1 MKKVLAFYSFS
12 LAIFTLFF
20 GFSFC
25 SAENNVIVTPTI
37 FDRKA
42 EVRDLLEFSVK
53 IENKGTSKVSLY
65 PLVNDVLVEEG
76 KQEEFDFYTADEKT
90 SLAKWTGISRGKI
103 ELFPG
108 EEVEIPFTVQ
118 VYTGALPGKYHATIT
133 FSPGSSGID
142 ARENALKFNQPQ
154 IMLNIE
160 VIEHIVEKAQIKKF
174 KAEKSFFLSFPVS
187 FSLEVEN
194 IGNRDIK
201 PEGFVY
207 IYNRNGEEVG
217 FTPINQAS
225 AVVASGQSGLFNI
238 DWLAEKGLG
247 QYKAMVTVEYGDKTR
262 KDFQD
267 TVYFWILPWK
277 FLTFLFGGLGM
288 IFFAGVT
295 LLKTKKPL
303 PVPVASRPIKKREI
317 NNPIDLKSLRK

>member
-12 LAIFTLFF
+12 LIICSLFF
-20 GFSFC
+20 AFSFC
-25 SAENNVIVTPTI
+25 SAENNIVITPTI

-53 IENKGTSKVSLY
+53 IENKGSSKVSLY

-76 KQEEFDFYTADEKT
+76 KQEAFNPYTADKQT

-108 EEVEIPFTVQ
+108 EEIEIPFTVQ
-118 VYTGALPGKYHATIT
+118 VYSEALPGKYHATIT
-133 FSPGSSGID
+133 FSPGSSGIE
-142 ARENALKFNQPQ
+142 AQENASKFNQSQ

-174 KAEKSFFLSFPVS
+174 KADKSFFLSFPIS

-194 IGNRDIK
+194 IGNREIK
-201 PEGFVY
+201 PEGFIY

-225 AVVASGQSGLFNI
+225 ASVASGQSGLFNI

-247 QYKAMVTVEYGDKTR
+247 QYKAMITVEYGDQTR

-277 FLTFLFGGLGM
+277 FLTILFGGLGVV
-288 IFFAGVT
+288 FFAGAT

-303 PVPVASRPIKKREI
+303 PVPVAPRPVKKRKI
-317 NNPIDLKSLRK
+317 NNTIDLKSLRK

>member
-1 MKKVLAFYSFS
+1 MKKVLVFYSSS
-12 LAIFTLFF
+12 LIICSLFF
-20 GFSFC
+20 VFSFC
-25 SAENNVIVTPTI
+25 SAKNNIVITPTI

-53 IENKGTSKVSLY
+53 LENKGSSKVSLY
-65 PLVNDVLVEEG
+65 PLVNDVFIEEG
-76 KQEEFDFYTADEKT
+76 KQENFDPYTADKQT
-90 SLAKWTGISRGKI
+90 SLAKWTGISRGRI

-108 EEVEIPFTVQ
+108 EEIEIPFTVQ
-118 VYTGALPGKYHATIT
+118 VYSEALPGKYHATIT
-133 FSPGSSGID
+133 FSPGSSGVD
-142 ARENALKFNQPQ
+142 AQENALKFNQPQ

-160 VIEHIVEKAQIKKF
+160 VIEHIIEKAQIKKF
-174 KAEKSFFLSFPVS
+174 KADKSFFLSFPIS

-194 IGNRDIK
+194 IGNREIK

-225 AVVASGQSGLFNI
+225 ASVASGQSGLFNI

-247 QYKAMVTVEYGDKTR
+247 QYKAMITVEYGDQTR

-277 FLTFLFGGLGM
+277 FLTILFGGLGL
-288 IFFAGVT
+288 IFFAGAT
-295 LLKTKKPL
+295 LLKTKKTL
-303 PVPVASRPIKKREI
+303 PVPVASRPIKKRKI
-317 NNPIDLKSLRK
+317 NNTIDLKSLRK